1 MKGTRGK
8 LNEGTDVDGKNEAG
22 IALRQIT
29 YENEK
34 IRCNHCR
41 RGRYGNLHGKRLCVE
56 GA

>member
-1 MKGTRGK
+1 MKRRK
-8 LNEGTDVDGKNEAG
+8 LNEGTNVDGKNEAG

-56 GA
+56 GT